1 MIIDIESFGHSQQKN
16 GRKKT
21 NYFLIQHMEPP
32 NRYGDNKKSKKKRNL
47 RYGHYFSIQ
56 HMGPP

>member
-1 MIIDIESFGHSQQKN
+1 MIGPHVHMGPIKIEEE
-16 GRKKT
+16 KT
-21 NYFLIQHMEPP
+21 HYFSIQHMEPP

-47 RYGHYFSIQ
+47 RYGHYFSKQ